1 MNAATKRKSRAVEND
16 LCLFVHR
23 QETVSRCVDEDDTE
37 QRLRCA
43 CGSAC
48 EDSPHRVEE

>member
-1 MNAATKRKSRAVEND
+1 MDAATKRKSRAVEND
-16 LCLFVHR
+16 LCLFAHR
-23 QETVSRCVDEDDTE
+23 KETVSRCVDEDDAE

-48 EDSPHRVEE
+48 EYSPHVVEE